1 MFSLLPKTTHSTIT
15 AWNIRSVEI
24 LCGNM
29 SRSKQQIRRLIL
41 QNGHC
46 FGRNHCTQTFSVQ
59 IPQSANNSSYNT
71 IRRLVDD
78 VRPENTY
85 RHAMYASITGGGSG
99 SKPLFFATDADEN
112 RNQRKQFGGL
122 IKTCGIIRDGDWAL
136 TVHTTGELY
145 RALDLTLEVL
155 ENAGACVLAAA
166 NRMHPDDIVK
176 LLIQYNVN
184 ILTGNSSQ
192 MVHLAGFISTHPDR
206 AKLQLNKIIYTSE
219 VLTASQRRFIK
230 DVLGDIKICS
240 LLASAEAGPW
250 AVCNPDITGEE
261 GTEGAADFIYDNRS
275 MLLEVLPLSTA
286 LEDFEGQTPLLQGE
300 RGIIVQTSLARLR
313 NPLVRYVTGD
323 IGSLHPLPEAARH
336 LIPASEWPH
345 LQVVRLEGRDK
356 RFSFEWDGKYFDFE
370 NLSAIMN
377 EPKYSLLHWQV
388 ILDMPNTGGCES
400 LLEIRLLSSASSHL
414 REELAARVKTFVHAV
429 EANEYRFKLVFV
441 RDTDELE
448 RSDTGGKVI
457 TFLNRCI

>member
-1 MFSLLPKTTHSTIT
+1 MEYSLYS
-15 AWNIRSVEI
+15 
-24 LCGNM
+24 
-29 SRSKQQIRRLIL
+29 L
-41 QNGHC
+41 QNVL
-46 FGRNHCTQTFSVQ
+46 SVAKVH
-59 IPQSANNSSYNT
+59 PYYNNSIEYPLSRDALREHIKKEAADTSSDIAEWPLLRKKTLYNT
-71 IRRLVDD
+71 IARLVDD
-78 VRPENTY
+78 IRPENTY
-85 RHAMYASITGGGSG
+85 RHAMYTSITGGGSG

-122 IKTCGIIRDGDWAL
+122 IKACGIIRDGDWAL
-136 TVHTTGELY
+136 TIHTTGELY

-155 ENAGACVLAAA
+155 ENAGACVLGAA
-166 NRMHPDDIVK
+166 NRMGLDDVVK

-206 AKLQLNKIIYTSE
+206 AKLKLNKIIYTSE
-219 VLTASQRRFIK
+219 VLTVSQRRFIK
-230 DVLGDIKICS
+230 AVLGDIKICS

-250 AVCNPDITGEE
+250 AVCNPDITGEA
-261 GTEGAADFIYDNRS
+261 TESAADFIYDKRS
-275 MLLEVLPLSTA
+275 MLLQVLPMSA
-286 LEDFEGQTPLLQGE
+286 AVEDSKDQTPLLQGE

-356 RFSFEWDGKYFDFE
+356 RFSFDWDGKYFDFE
-370 NLSAIMN
+370 ELTAIMN

-388 ILDMPNTGGCES
+388 ILDVAQTGGCES
-400 LLEIRLLSSASSHL
+400 LLEIRLLSAASSHL
-414 REELAARVKTFVHAV
+414 RQELAARVKAFVHAV
-429 EANEYRFKLVFV
+429 ETNEYKFKLFFV
-441 RDTDELE
+441 TDVDELE

-457 TFLNRCI
+457 KFVNRCS